1 MGRAAAEGADVVVL
15 TAEDP
20 RRESLEA
27 ILDAVE
33 AGARAAKTS
42 ALVTR
47 VPDRGAALAYACRI
61 ARPGDTV
68 VACGKGHEQSMCFGV
83 TERPWDDRVG
93 LRAAIAAAQL

>member
-1 MGRAAAEGADVVVL
+1 M

-20 RRESLEA
+20 RRESLDA

-33 AGARAAKTS
+33 AGARAAPS
-42 ALVTR
+42 RAILVR
-47 VPDRGAALAYACRI
+47 VPDRGEALARACHM

-83 TERPWDDRVG
+83 TERPWDDRVA
-93 LRAAIAAAQL
+93 LRAAITAAQQ